1 MLRTSFPHDVEGQM
15 ISRPKR
21 LAIAAFVPFMAL
33 WITAWFDGNVVNEAV
48 AQAGRNYDIAP
59 ASLAYSVSYLIAAG
73 GGLAVAA
80 VAWWIRDQIVGLA
93 YLVVGGFILFDGYLV
108 SRLAMSVNGAPPAAP
123 EPIASF
129 LTQVM
134 LSTMGR
140 SNGALV
146 VAAAMVLAGL
156 ASFALAAQEEPDPAA
171 P

>member
-1 MLRTSFPHDVEGQM
+1 M

-48 AQAGRNYDIAP
+48 AQAGLNYDIAP

-80 VAWWIRDQIVGLA
+80 VAWWIRDQIVGLV

-134 LSTMGR
+134 SSTMGR

-146 VAAAMVLAGL
+146 VAAAMVLAGF
-156 ASFALAAQEEPDPAA
+156 ASFALAGREETDLEGTDPAA
-171 P
+171 A